1 MVGERAGMVE
11 RIESRFK
18 PIDSEDSK
26 DNARSVEH
34 REVAVKKKA
43 TCPPYWS
50 RSPQVAPLSQSEPLT
65 NDRGIFAFICPT
77 GYALD
82 PLIRL

>member
-1 MVGERAGMVE
+1 MVGEGAGMVE

-34 REVAVKKKA
+34 RKVAVKKKD
-43 TCPPYWS
+43 TCPPCWS

-65 NDRGIFAFICPT
+65 QSS
-77 GYALD
+77 
-82 PLIRL
+82 

>member
-18 PIDSEDSK
+18 PIDSEVSK

-34 REVAVKKKA
+34 REVAVKK
-43 TCPPYWS
+43 
-50 RSPQVAPLSQSEPLT
+50 
-65 NDRGIFAFICPT
+65 
-77 GYALD
+77 
-82 PLIRL
+82 

>member
-18 PIDSEDSK
+18 PIDSEVSK

-34 REVAVKKKA
+34 REVAVKKKD
-43 TCPPYWS
+43 TCPPCWS

-65 NDRGIFAFICPT
+65 QSSRTIEVYLHLFVPRGMH
-77 GYALD
+77 
-82 PLIRL
+82 